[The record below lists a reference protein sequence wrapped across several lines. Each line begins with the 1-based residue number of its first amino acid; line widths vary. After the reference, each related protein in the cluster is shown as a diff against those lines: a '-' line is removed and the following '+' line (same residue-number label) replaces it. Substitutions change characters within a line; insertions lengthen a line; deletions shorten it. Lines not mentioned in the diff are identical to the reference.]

1 MIQIFPSDWQN
12 STNNNVKKHKH
23 TNDTVKNET
32 IKALAMNTVLLTKKL
47 PKAELNI
54 AAAQRE
60 KKG

>member
-1 MIQIFPSDWQN
+1 MIQVFPSDWQN

-32 IKALAMNTVLLTKKL
+32 IKALATNTVLLTKKL

-54 AAAQRE
+54 AAA
-60 KKG
+60 